1 MHAPYETQAGIDNL
15 SFEAILRLDAAL
27 RRARQNVLG
36 ASQLTDAQWTVL
48 AELGASHNG
57 IAFEGLESGPGR
69 AMGRPMLLA
78 CLSGLQEA
86 GLIAGHQ
93 EDSGPLLSHLR
104 LTPQGYA
111 RVDAVVGAAL
121 AIARRK

>member
-1 MHAPYETQAGIDNL
+1 MHAPYETPAGIDNL

-27 RRARQNVLG
+27 RRARHNVLG
-36 ASQLTDAQWTVL
+36 ATQLTDAQWTVL
-48 AELGASHNG
+48 AELAASHDG
-57 IAFEGLESGPGR
+57 IAFEGLESGAGR

-78 CLSGLQEA
+78 SLSGLQEA
-86 GLIAGHQ
+86 GLIAGHK
-93 EDSGPLLSHLR
+93 EESGPLLSHLR
-104 LTPQGYA
+104 LTPEGYA